1 LGRPNHPLVF
11 KLAMF
16 RVGLTGGIGSGKST
30 VARLFSEYNIDII
43 DTDLIAHQISQPDG
57 PAYQAVIDTF
67 GSEIL
72 TADDAIDR
80 KKLARIVFTSN
91 QKKQLLENIMHPLI
105 WLIAEQ
111 QVASSSSVY
120 CIIVVP
126 LLFEGQHQARFNVTL
141 AVDCPD
147 DLRITRV
154 MQRDDRSA
162 TDIEAIIKNQISTDE
177 RIKQADYVIS
187 NNSSVDTLR
196 TDVEQLHQL
205 FLNLSAAPSHR

>member
-1 LGRPNHPLVF
+1 MGRPNHPLVF